1 MLMSWILACIKTI
14 WSKYIASYEGIAT
27 LLVVFTISLKL
38 LINRE
43 VTTLHFKKMIVS
55 IPSEITFLIIGF
67 LLSALVTMSPPRKI
81 EGIMALIV
89 ISFII
94 IVIQYALERYLD
106 NKLSGKLERKAF
118 LWIFCMYILSIILYG
133 VVIFGGMANGQK

>member
-1 MLMSWILACIKTI
+1 MSGILAYIKTF

-27 LLVVFTISLKL
+27 LLVVFIISLKL

-43 VTTLHFKKMIVS
+43 VTPLHFKKTIVS
-55 IPSEITFLIIGF
+55 TPSEITFLIIGF
-67 LLSALVTMSPPRKI
+67 LLSALVAMSPSGKI
-81 EGIMALIV
+81 EEIIALIV

-106 NKLSGKLERKAF
+106 DKLSGKLGRKTF
-118 LWIFCMYILSIILYG
+118 LCIVCMYIFSMILYG
-133 VVIFGGMANGQK
+133 IVIFGGMANG